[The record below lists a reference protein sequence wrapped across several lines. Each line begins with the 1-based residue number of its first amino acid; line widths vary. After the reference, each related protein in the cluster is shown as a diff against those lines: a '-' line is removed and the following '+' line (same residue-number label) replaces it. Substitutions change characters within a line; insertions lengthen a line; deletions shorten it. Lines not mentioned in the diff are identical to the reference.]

1 MFFSGPGEWN
11 KGLVAK
17 MVWNSDLGLGNGAL
31 IGDPNDQ
38 LLAGL

>member
-1 MFFSGPGEWN
+1 MFFSGPGEGD

-17 MVWNSDLGLGNGAL
+17 NGWNLDLGLGNGAL

>member
-1 MFFSGPGEWN
+1 MFFSGPGEGD

-17 MVWNSDLGLGNGAL
+17 MAGIRAWAWGNGAL